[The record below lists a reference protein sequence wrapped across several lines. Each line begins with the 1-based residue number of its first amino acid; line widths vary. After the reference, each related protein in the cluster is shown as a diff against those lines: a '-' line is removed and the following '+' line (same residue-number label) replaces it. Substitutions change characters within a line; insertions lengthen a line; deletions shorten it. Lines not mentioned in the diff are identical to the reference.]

1 KLITKKQR
9 LSIQLAI
16 DISTIFFIL
25 SVHFLIQS
33 IWNTSFL
40 LYIVIFILLIGMLFV
55 IMHWKFKAE
64 IEYKKVFKGIWRVT
78 FLLFFTL
85 YVGLIVYGLLLS
97 ILKAMGI
104 V

>member
-1 KLITKKQR
+1 
-9 LSIQLAI
+9 
-16 DISTIFFIL
+16 
-25 SVHFLIQS
+25 
-33 IWNTSFL
+33 
-40 LYIVIFILLIGMLFV
+40 MLFV